1 MQSISLAS
9 RKLGAR
15 VIVGAM
21 TAASILPA
29 MAADPT
35 TPEAGIADALAKILL
50 IVAAAGG
57 AYITISLGSVGW
69 SVGAKFIKRLGGK
82 A

>member
-1 MQSISLAS
+1 MRSISNL
-9 RKLGAR
+9 RAR

-21 TAASILPA
+21 SAASILPA

>member
-1 MQSISLAS
+1 MRSISNL
-9 RKLGAR
+9 RAR

>member
-1 MQSISLAS
+1 MAFTRNIS
-9 RKLGAR
+9 RKFGPRIFAGA
-15 VIVGAM
+15 VAV
-21 TAASILPA
+21 ASIIPA